1 MQQQEALLNPFGYSQ
16 DQLEKKAVEVRRDI
30 ITMLV
35 EAGSGHTGGPLSC
48 ADFATA
54 LYFKFLQHKPEQP
67 QWLDRDFAF
76 YSIGHVTPVNYSVL
90 AECGYFPLK
99 DLMTFRKLNSRLQGH
114 PHRLDTPGIE
124 ISSGS
129 LGQGLSVACGVAKG
143 SKIDGHPRRVYC
155 IMGDGELEEGS
166 CWEAAMFAA
175 HYRLNNLGVIVD
187 YNKRQID
194 GDVAEIMDIAPLAEK
209 WRAFG
214 WHVIEISGHDMAQ
227 IINAFEEFE
236 RIQGR
241 PSVIIAHTVMGK
253 GVSFMEGRSEWH
265 GKPPT
270 REQGENALQE
280 LGTTYS
286 EWSSRLAAR

>member
-1 MQQQEALLNPFGYSQ
+1 MNPFNYSQ
-16 DQLEKKAVEVRRDI
+16 AQLEAKALDVRRDI

-35 EAGSGHTGGPLSC
+35 EAKSGHTGGPLSC

-54 LYFKFLQHKPEQP
+54 LYFRSLNHKPDQP
-67 QWLDRDFAF
+67 TWPDRDFAF

-90 AECGYFPLK
+90 AECGYFPLNE
-99 DLMTFRKLNSRLQGH
+99 LMTFRKLNGRLQGH

-143 SKIDGHPRRVYC
+143 STIDGHPRRVYC

-166 CWEAAMFAA
+166 CWEAAMFGG
-175 HYRLNNLGVIVD
+175 HYRLDNLCAIID

-194 GDVAEIMDIAPLAEK
+194 GVVAEIMDIAPLAEK
-209 WRAFG
+209 WRAFN
-214 WHVIEISGHDMAQ
+214 WHVIEINGHDMAQ
-227 IINAFEEFE
+227 VMAAFEEAP
-236 RIQGR
+236 RIKNK
-241 PSVIIAHTVMGK
+241 PSVIIAHTTMGK
-253 GVSFMEGRSEWH
+253 GVSFMEGKSEWH

-270 REQGENALQE
+270 LEQGESALRE
-280 LGTTYS
+280 LGTSYS